1 MAVVFSQ
8 GRINLLA
15 LNFATKFVPKRPLEH
30 IILFC
35 CYQIVLLLLLL
46 LLLLIFLVAL
56 VVVVGVVVVVAL
68 LFWRSEDKHRTEA
81 GKPSALITG
90 PRPVR
95 LDPIGYEL
103 NQVLTLNQK
112 SVSGSGGLRIQI
124 LCVNTVAVDG
134 GN

>member
-15 LNFATKFVPKRPLEH
+15 LNFATKFVPKRLLEH

-35 CYQIVLLLLLL
+35 CYQIVLL

-95 LDPIGYEL
+95 LDPIDYEL
-103 NQVLTLNQK
+103 NQVLTLNQR